1 MNPLKHSLG
10 LVSTALL
17 LPALFLCTTNILH
30 VGFGIETPNR
40 LLDALLAH
48 TVFKLFLSPVIVLG
62 GPLVVFALNAWQTF
76 HISAD
81 NVNEEFVIAL
91 SVKRLFSHLLC
102 LALAGGLML
111 LLLAYAFVENFK
123 VIAR

>member
-17 LPALFLCTTNILH
+17 LPALSLCTTNILH

-48 TVFKLFLSPVIVLG
+48 TVFKLILSPVVVLG

-81 NVNEEFVIAL
+81 QVNEEFVIAL
-91 SVKRLFSHLLC
+91 SMKRAFGSLFY
-102 LALAGGLML
+102 LALAGGLVL
-111 LLLAYAFVENFK
+111 LLGAYAFAENFQ
-123 VIAR
+123 VVSL